1 MKFISD
7 REIRNQPGKI
17 REELKSGE
25 VILTSRGKPYALMLP
40 VDPDRLEDMLVLTA
54 RLRALQAVARIR
66 ARAAQTGL
74 DHVTDEEVD
83 AEIAA
88 SRKRASRNTLSS

>member
-25 VILTSRGKPYALMLP
+25 VILTCRGKPYALMLP
-40 VDPDRLEDMLVLTA
+40 VDPDHVEDILALSS
-54 RLRALQAVARIR
+54 RLRALQTISRIR
-66 ARAAQTGL
+66 SRAAGSDL
-74 DHVTDEEVD
+74 CAITDD
-83 AEIAA
+83 EINNEIKA
-88 SRKRASRNTLSS
+88 SRKSRASR